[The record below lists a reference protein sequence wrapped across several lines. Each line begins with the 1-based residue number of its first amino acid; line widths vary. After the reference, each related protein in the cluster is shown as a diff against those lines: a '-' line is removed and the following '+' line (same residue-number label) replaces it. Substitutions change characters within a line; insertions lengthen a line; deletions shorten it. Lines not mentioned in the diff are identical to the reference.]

1 VRDVRTLEDWVPDQQ
16 DRKLEL
22 LGELSLLLGPGF
34 GDTQRGEPDP
44 RRLEAALAA
53 LERSLAEAPAPTAT
67 DRRLATA
74 VAGLRRT
81 LAAVPPEQSA
91 LRLAALDRELVAFLP
106 SQLARLKQSLTASP
120 VAVADLPGDLRE
132 RWAAPDGRMLLEI
145 TPLEN
150 TYDNAAAER
159 FVSAV
164 RAVVPSATG
173 LPVVHQEASATV
185 VSAFRQ
191 AFVYALVL
199 VLIVLWWFALALRD
213 VLLVMGPVLLAAL
226 ATAGATVWLG
236 IDFNFAN
243 IIALPLLLGIGVD
256 NGIHVVHRAR
266 QQALGGTADLDNST
280 SRAVLA
286 SGLTTIA
293 SFGNLGFSSHLGMA
307 SMGQL
312 LTLGML
318 AALGASLLLLPA
330 LLLSLE
336 HP

>member
-1 VRDVRTLEDWVPDQQ
+1 
-16 DRKLEL
+16 
-22 LGELSLLLGPGF
+22 
-34 GDTQRGEPDP
+34 
-44 RRLEAALAA
+44 
-53 LERSLAEAPAPTAT
+53 
-67 DRRLATA
+67 
-74 VAGLRRT
+74 
-81 LAAVPPEQSA
+81 
-91 LRLAALDRELVAFLP
+91 
-106 SQLARLKQSLTASP
+106 
-120 VAVADLPGDLRE
+120 
-132 RWAAPDGRMLLEI
+132 
-145 TPLEN
+145 
-150 TYDNAAAER
+150 
-159 FVSAV
+159 
-164 RAVVPSATG
+164 
-173 LPVVHQEASATV
+173 
-185 VSAFRQ
+185 
-191 AFVYALVL
+191 
-199 VLIVLWWFALALRD
+199 VLWWFALALRD